1 MMELGFD
8 AKSRKHCLWETLYIN
23 DLHTRD
29 QLSRDQLLM
38 KSTAIRSTLI
48 KTTLTKSNHKTCRI
62 HCIHVHVGYAKSTV
76 SVV

>member
-1 MMELGFD
+1 MQKVENTVYG
-8 AKSRKHCLWETLYIN
+8 KLYIN
-23 DLHTRD
+23 DLQTRD
-29 QLSRDQLLM
+29 QLSRDQLFM

-48 KTTLTKSNHKTCRI
+48 KTTLTKSTHKACRI